1 MKTYKQFTEGMLP
14 EPSRERKQI
23 INPMPPKEPVEV
35 KKEPVEVK
43 VKEQGKKISK
53 LEKDLK
59 GYQKK

>member
-35 KKEPVEVK
+35 K